1 MPLARLENFLKN
13 LNGNILYVD
22 PNELDATDSIDNRG
36 NSKLRPFKTIQRALL
51 EAARFAYVP
60 GSNND
65 LFDQTTILISPGT
78 HYIDNRPGYY
88 VNASG
93 QFRDINNGSQV
104 INEFNILS
112 NFDIND
118 PLNELY
124 IYNSIDGGVILP
136 KGTSIVST
144 DLRKTKIRPKFVPDP
159 NSGSIAK
166 SSIFKL
172 TGACYI
178 YGFTVFDGDPLG
190 TVYNT
195 YSSNKV
201 SPSFSHHKLTAFEYA
216 DGVNKVTRNNAATGH
231 TDLEMYYY
239 KIAKAYG
246 NQSSRGV
253 IDGYDNLQPNIDEYR
268 IVGYLGAG
276 EIGISSA
283 RSGDGVTGTSIIT
296 ITTETPHLL
305 SPLTPVL
312 ISGLSTLEGSIS
324 QQEYNGNFTV
334 LQIIDPY
341 QFTYALTAAPTQTL
355 LPSYNGATMKVIS
368 DTVTSASPYVF
379 NCSLKSVY
387 GMNGLHADGSKA
399 TGFKSIVT
407 AQFTGISLQKDDRA
421 FAKYNNS
428 TGSYQ
433 YQSDLGVTEFLH
445 QNTSSIYRPEWESFH
460 IKSSN
465 DAFIQCVS
473 IFAIGYANQFLASD
487 GGDQSITNS
496 NSNFG
501 QRALYSEGFK
511 KAAFA
516 KDNHGYITHFIPPKD
531 LSLDQRN
538 INTYTVDVGLTT
550 SLSSTNLNTRI
561 YLKGYNDI
569 LTPPSNKIRGY
580 AIGGA
585 NNDQIFYNAGA
596 TEYYADINPRYR
608 VRTNVS
614 SINVTTDTLTV
625 GSISGINTG
634 LAVKVI
640 SQNAILPD
648 GIESQQTYFARPT
661 SSSTIKIFNNL
672 SDCQSNVNPVD
683 VKNTI
688 GVTSNN
694 LYITSKVSDIASG
707 QVGSPIQWDNTNK
720 TWYIGITTT
729 SASPNFINQLFT
741 VSNEPV
747 LFLKR
752 NIDTRSAQ
760 DKTYRVRYVIP
771 KESVKASPP
780 ISGYVLENASTAL
793 NGTYP
798 TASTNIL
805 FGDDIVSTIR
815 NKNVIVDAYY
825 SSGTATVV
833 TKNPHNLTVGN
844 KVNIYNLKSSNEP
857 SPVGLGTGT
866 GFNGEFTVASV
877 INDLTFTYAISVDP
891 GTISVGISTTET
903 WLSLPRDCT
912 QSTNFRVPPYTIYD
926 TNRSNL
932 PYFTTNQLNNH
943 YQVYKIDKIQ
953 DYAQGT
959 SDGIYHITIDAY
971 KNTPSTSPFNSTSFK
986 LGQSTN
992 NLYPVIDL
1000 DNPIADPDAM
1010 ATIASR
1016 SVIGKVDINNPENST
1031 TKETTVEFLKDFG
1044 LGRRITQF
1052 ANVGVSSVTV
1062 TVDNGNG
1069 STRLGGIKRVV
1080 ANTLGSGYYNGTY
1093 YDLPLCGGSGS
1104 NATINLTVSSGSP
1117 GNFTI
1122 ANPGSGYLAGEVL
1135 TIKGIPGSI
1144 TDTTVTIPSSDSLLT
1159 DLNVSDVIQVLG
1171 ATNSGN
1177 NGSFVITGIT
1187 TNTITYTN
1195 SSRVAETSSNAV
1207 AVLSG
1212 IGYPISTV
1220 NYDSTTGIATITT
1233 NSTNPHSFSTGSKVL
1248 FNASNLG
1255 ICTITSVTGVT
1266 TFTVKGNSNISSA
1279 TRVYS
1284 DEFVPTVK
1292 DTNSLNENLNTR
1304 QFTVYGCVKTAL
1316 SSSITDTITTI
1327 NPEDVN
1333 GLKKGDFIQIES
1345 EIMLITIV
1353 NGADVGVRRAQFGTQ
1368 AVSHPINAAIKV
1380 INVLPVELRRPS
1392 ILRAS
1397 SQTFEYTGFGPG
1409 NYSTSM
1415 PSNQDKVLTSDQQLI
1430 SQSLASKGGLVVY
1443 SGMNSNGEFFIGK
1456 KKYDAVTGDEINT
1469 QTTAADVTVTDFDS
1483 IAVNKITINNTMD
1496 ASTANGEIKNLLVNN
1511 NLSVTG
1517 TSTFNSNIPFNSGIN
1532 VTGISTFNSGINVTG
1547 TSTFNSGINV
1557 TGSTTSTTFI
1567 GNGTIPVGGI
1577 IMWSGTIANI
1587 PTGWALCDGSNST
1600 PDLRNKFVVAAGS
1613 DTGNYAWDA
1622 TTGAVT
1628 GNYAPGNTGGE
1639 TAHQLTIAELANH
1652 QHRWGTDDN
1661 LGAGGGGNPDA
1672 NGGTDWKAYTEA
1684 TGGDNYHENRPPYY
1698 ALAFIMRTV

>member
-36 NSKLRPFKTIQRALL
+36 NSKLRPFKSIQRALL
-51 EAARFAYVP
+51 EASRFAYVP

-88 VNASG
+88 VNSSG

-104 INEFNILS
+104 INELNILS

-159 NSGSIAK
+159 NSGLIAK

-178 YGFTVFDGDPLG
+178 YGFTIFDGDPLG

-201 SPSFSHHKLTAFEYA
+201 TPSFSHHKLTAFEYA
-216 DGVNKVTRNNAATGH
+216 DGVNKVTRNNAATGR

-246 NQSSRGV
+246 NQSTRGI
-253 IDGYDNLQPNIDEYR
+253 IDGYDNIQPNVDEYR
-268 IVGYLGAG
+268 IVGDLGAG
-276 EIGISSA
+276 EIGISLA
-283 RSGDGVTGTSIIT
+283 KSGDGVTGTNIIT
-296 ITTETPHLL
+296 VTTETPHLL
-305 SPLTPVL
+305 SPLTPILV
-312 ISGLSTLEGSIS
+312 SGLSTAENSIS

-334 LQIIDPY
+334 LQIINPY
-341 QFTYALTAAPTQTL
+341 QFTYALTATPTQTL
-355 LPSYNGATMKVIS
+355 LPSYDGATMKVIS

-399 TGFKSIVT
+399 TGFRSIVT

-421 FAKYNNS
+421 FVKYNS
-428 TGSYQ
+428 TSGSYQ
-433 YQSDLGVTEFLH
+433 YQSDLGVSEFLH
-445 QNTSSIYRPEWESFH
+445 QDTSSIYRPDWESFH

-511 KAAFA
+511 KLAFA

-538 INTYTVDVGLTT
+538 INSYVVDVGLTT
-550 SLSSTNLNTRI
+550 SLRSSNSNTRI
-561 YLKGYNDI
+561 YLKGYNDV

-585 NNDQIFYNAGA
+585 NNDQIFYNSDAV
-596 TEYYADINPRYR
+596 EYYANINPRYR
-608 VRTNVS
+608 VRTNIS
-614 SINVTTDTLTV
+614 SINVTTDVLTV
-625 GSISGINTG
+625 ASISGINTG

-640 SQNAILPD
+640 AKNAILPD
-648 GIESQQTYFARPT
+648 GIENQKTYFARPT
-661 SSSTIKIFNNL
+661 SSVTIKIFNNL
-672 SDCQSNVNPVD
+672 SDCQSNVNPVN

-694 LYITSKVSDIASG
+694 LYITSKVSDITSG

-720 TWYIGITTT
+720 NWYIGITTT
-729 SASPNFINQLFT
+729 SLSPNFVNQLFT

-752 NIDTRSAQ
+752 NIDTRTAQ

-780 ISGYVLENASTAL
+780 VSGYVLENASTTL

-798 TASTNIL
+798 TASTNTL
-805 FGDDIVSTIR
+805 FGDDIASTVR

-825 SSGTATVV
+825 SSGTATVS

-866 GFNGEFTVASV
+866 GFNGEFTVTSI

-891 GTISVGISTTET
+891 GTISVGISTAET

-926 TNRSNL
+926 SNRSNL

-943 YQVYKIDKIQ
+943 YQVYKINKIQ
-953 DYAQGT
+953 DYVEGT
-959 SDGIYHITIDAY
+959 ADGIYHIIVDAY
-971 KNTPSTSPFNSTSFK
+971 KNTPSASPFNSSSFR

-992 NLYPVIDL
+992 NLYPIIDL
-1000 DNPIADPDAM
+1000 DNPSADPDDTK
-1010 ATIASR
+1010 TIASR
-1016 SVIGKVDINNPENST
+1016 SVIGKVDVNNPENST

-1044 LGRRITQF
+1044 LGRKITQF

-1062 TVDNGNG
+1062 TIDNGNG
-1069 STRLGGIKRVV
+1069 STRLGGIKRVET
-1080 ANTLGSGYYNGTY
+1080 NSLGSGYYNGTY
-1093 YDLPLCGGSGS
+1093 YDLPLCGGTGV
-1104 NATINLTVSSGSP
+1104 NATVNLTVSSGSP
-1117 GNFTI
+1117 GNFVI
-1122 ANPGSGYLAGEVL
+1122 ANPGSGYAAGDTL
-1135 TIKGIPGSI
+1135 TIKGIPGS
-1144 TDTTVTIPSSDSLLT
+1144 TSTTTVNVPVSDSLLT
-1159 DLNVSDVIQVLG
+1159 DLNVADVIQILG
-1171 ATNSGN
+1171 AKNSSN
-1177 NGSFVITGIT
+1177 NGSFVITGIS

-1220 NYDSTTGIATITT
+1220 NYSATTGIATITT
-1233 NSTNPHSFSTGSKVL
+1233 NSANPHSFSTGSKVL
-1248 FNASNLG
+1248 FNVSNLG
-1255 ICTITSVTGVT
+1255 ICTVTSVTDVT
-1266 TFTVKGNSNISSA
+1266 TFTVKSNSNITSA
-1279 TRVYS
+1279 NRVYS
-1284 DEFVPTVK
+1284 NEFVPTVK

-1316 SSSITDTITTI
+1316 SSSITATIATI

-1415 PSNQDKVLTSDQQLI
+1415 PSNQDKVLTDDQTLI
-1430 SQSLASKGGLVVY
+1430 SQSLASRGGLVVY

-1469 QTTAADVTVTDFDS
+1469 QTIAADVTVTDFDA
-1483 IAVNKITINNTMD
+1483 ITVNTITINNTMD
-1496 ASTANGEIKNLLVNN
+1496 ASTAVGEIKNLLVNN
-1511 NLSVTG
+1511 NLEVTG
-1517 TSTFNSNIPFNSGIN
+1517 VSTFNSD
-1532 VTGISTFNSGINVTG
+1532 INVTG
-1547 TSTFNSGINV
+1547 TV
-1557 TGSTTSTTFI
+1557 TTSTANVIGDTTVGGTVTATSFS
-1567 GNGTIPVGGI
+1567 GNGITPIGGI
-1577 IMWSGTIANI
+1577 IMWSGSVVSV
-1587 PTGWALCDGSNST
+1587 PSGWALCNGANGT
-1600 PDLRNKFVVAAGS
+1600 PNLRDRFVVGAGS
-1613 DTGNYAWDA
+1613 GYT
-1622 TTGAVT
+1622 
-1628 GNYAPGNTGGE
+1628 PGNTGGSADAVVVDH
-1639 TAHQLTIAELANH
+1639 THT
-1652 QHRWGTDDN
+1652 
-1661 LGAGGGGNPDA
+1661 LGPLIWRRGADGAFQDGPQWGGGNRTD
-1672 NGGTDWKAYTEA
+1672 NGVNPTATTSGASGGVDGTNK
-1684 TGGDNYHENRPPYY
+1684 NLPPYY
-1698 ALAFIMRTV
+1698 ALAFIMRTA